1 MRAVICLRLPSYRL
15 LNGARMRAGACGGGG
30 PLKIFMRRLP
40 CETPNRSSF
49 SFRRLAP
56 PCPSLI
62 AFSLDSSW
70 SWATSKSNSFSYRN
84 NSGSSSHE
92 LSERT
97 NERTKMA
104 DFSGTAEYVHFT
116 FFRKDMKRGLFI
128 TFTSQR
134 SNLNRLYNPHF
145 SEFRRK
151 LWMRKKIEFIGRSW
165 EFPLGGNGDGMLI
178 KMKKYDKMR
187 KEQKYEGEWRGFF
200 GNLKRIS
207 EESGEWWSSPG

>member
-1 MRAVICLRLPSYRL
+1 MRAVIRLRLPPYRL
-15 LNGARMRAGACGGGG
+15 LNGARVRACACGGGG

-56 PCPSLI
+56 PYPSLLTDPFL
-62 AFSLDSSW
+62 ASSPFL
-70 SWATSKSNSFSYRN
+70 SILPGPERPRRVTRSVTGITHGF
-84 NSGSSSHE
+84 SSHE

-116 FFRKDMKRGLFI
+116 FFREDMKRDLFI

-134 SNLNRLYNPHF
+134 SNLNRL
-145 SEFRRK
+145 
-151 LWMRKKIEFIGRSW
+151 
-165 EFPLGGNGDGMLI
+165 
-178 KMKKYDKMR
+178 
-187 KEQKYEGEWRGFF
+187 
-200 GNLKRIS
+200 
-207 EESGEWWSSPG
+207 